1 MKSKQKTFYFIGI
14 GGVGMSA
21 LARLCVL
28 EGHDVYGYDK
38 VKSTVTTD
46 LTQQG
51 IEITYQETLTALPPP
66 VLNPTTQVIYTA
78 AIPASHEQLNYFI
91 N

>member
-38 VKSTVTTD
+38 VQST
-46 LTQQG
+46 
-51 IEITYQETLTALPPP
+51 EIGRAH
-66 VLNPTTQVIYTA
+66 V
-78 AIPASHEQLNYFI
+78 
-91 N
+91 